1 MSAMLGQTL
10 GHYRILEKV
19 GEGGMGVVYRAHDER
34 LDRDVALKVLPAGTL
49 ADDKARRRLRTE
61 ALALAK
67 LNHQNIEAVYDFDS
81 QDDVDFLVVEYVD
94 GPTLSDRLAG
104 GPLEE
109 AEILRVGVQIAAALE
124 EAHALGVV
132 HRDLKPA
139 NIKVTPKGRAKVLDF
154 GLATLLRPAGE
165 AEATRSITEA
175 GVTAG
180 TVPYMAPE
188 QLMGRVAD
196 ARSDIYAAGTVLYEM
211 ATGRRPFQGRATA
224 ELTDAILHAAPPPP
238 TRTHAEISRRL
249 EDVILKCLEKDPE
262 NRYQS
267 AKELAIDLRRIAA
280 PSTPSDGDLPIQR
293 THRAKAAWPI
303 ALAGAAAL
311 GLVALLVLLNVGGW
325 RDRLRGQPDRGQPR
339 SVAVLPFE
347 NLSGDPENAYF
358 SNGIAAEILGH
369 LVSIPGLKVVS
380 VKGAK
385 GQTSDAR
392 QIGRDVGVTAVLEG
406 DVRRDG
412 NRVRVTARLTNTET
426 GALMWASE
434 PVDRELSDIFS
445 VQGDIAVQIAGA
457 LNAVLTPRLKES
469 VERRPTQNLE
479 AYDAYL
485 RGLDANNRSQE
496 ERDIRAAMVNFERAV
511 SLDPGFALAHAMLAR
526 THAQL
531 WWYYHDR
538 TPQEIARAKAS
549 IDRAVALQPDSP
561 EVRAALG
568 YYYYWCHLDY
578 ERALAEFAAARK
590 ARPSDSDI
598 SEGMGYVF
606 RRQGRLREAIAALE
620 RAAEL
625 DPRDA
630 TLALNLGESYALE
643 HNLQQANRWLDK
655 ANTLTPEW
663 VRPYGLKARYL
674 LRVGGDVTGAKEP
687 LSAASRLSVAGDRD
701 VPYARVLLA
710 LFSRDYQAGLDQL
723 SSQSDEAFDSQFW
736 FVPKAL
742 LQAQLYGL
750 LGQREAEV
758 RHYSAAVKLLESK
771 VQGASDDA
779 RCHGSLGIAYAG
791 LGRRAEAISEGK
803 QALTLLPVSKE
814 AYRGAFH
821 VEEMAR
827 IYTMVGER
835 DAAIEQLEH
844 LMSIPF
850 DLAGPGLR
858 LDPAWDALRD
868 HPRFQKLAGRT
879 GS

>member
-1 MSAMLGQTL
+1 
-10 GHYRILEKV
+10 
-19 GEGGMGVVYRAHDER
+19 
-34 LDRDVALKVLPAGTL
+34 
-49 ADDKARRRLRTE
+49 
-61 ALALAK
+61 
-67 LNHQNIEAVYDFDS
+67 
-81 QDDVDFLVVEYVD
+81 
-94 GPTLSDRLAG
+94 
-104 GPLEE
+104 
-109 AEILRVGVQIAAALE
+109 
-124 EAHALGVV
+124 
-132 HRDLKPA
+132 
-139 NIKVTPKGRAKVLDF
+139 
-154 GLATLLRPAGE
+154 
-165 AEATRSITEA
+165 
-175 GVTAG
+175 
-180 TVPYMAPE
+180 MAPE

-224 ELTDAILHAAPPPP
+224 ELTDAILHAAPPAP

-293 THRAKAAWPI
+293 THRSKAAWPI

-311 GLVALLVLLNVGGW
+311 GLVALLVLVNVGGW
-325 RDRLRGQPDRGQPR
+325 RDRLRGQPDRSLPR

-358 SNGIAAEILGH
+358 SNGIAAEILSH

-380 VKGAK
+380 VKGA
-385 GQTSDAR
+385 GAQAPDVR

-406 DVRRDG
+406 DVRRVG

-457 LNAVLTPRLKES
+457 LNAVLTPQLKES
-469 VERRPTQNLE
+469 VDRRPTQNLE

-496 ERDIRAAMVNFERAV
+496 ERDIRAAMMNFERAV
-511 SLDPGFALAHAMLAR
+511 GLDPGFALAHAMLSR

-538 TPQEIARAKAS
+538 TPQQIALAKAS
-549 IDRAVALQPDSP
+549 IDQAVALRPESP

-578 ERALAEFAAARK
+578 DRALAEFAVARK

-598 SEGMGYVF
+598 AEGVGYVL

-620 RAAEL
+620 EAADL

-630 TLALNLGESYALE
+630 TLALNLGESYALARE
-643 HNLQQANRWLDK
+643 LDPAIRWLDK

-663 VRPYGLKARYL
+663 VRPLGLKARYL
-674 LRVGGDVTGAKEP
+674 LRVGGDVGRARGSLATASQ
-687 LSAASRLSVAGDRD
+687 LSITEDRD

-710 LFSRDYQAGLDQL
+710 LFSRDFQAGLDQL
-723 SSQSDEAFDSQFW
+723 SSEPREAFDSQFW
-736 FVPKAL
+736 YVPKAL
-742 LQAQLYGL
+742 LQAQLHGL
-750 LGQREAEV
+750 LGQREAAAS
-758 RHYSAAVKLLESK
+758 HYGAAMRLLESK
-771 VQGASDDA
+771 IRGAPDDA

-791 LGRRAEAISEGK
+791 LGRRAEAISAGK
-803 QALTLLPVSKE
+803 QALTLLPVSRE

-827 IYTMVGER
+827 IYAMVGER
-835 DAAIEQLEH
+835 DAAIAQLEH

-868 HPRFQKLAGRT
+868 HPRFQKLVG
-879 GS
+879 GSSR

>member
-1 MSAMLGQTL
+1 M
-10 GHYRILEKV
+10 
-19 GEGGMGVVYRAHDER
+19 
-34 LDRDVALKVLPAGTL
+34 
-49 ADDKARRRLRTE
+49 
-61 ALALAK
+61 
-67 LNHQNIEAVYDFDS
+67 
-81 QDDVDFLVVEYVD
+81 
-94 GPTLSDRLAG
+94 
-104 GPLEE
+104 EE

-139 NIKVTPKGRAKVLDF
+139 NIKVTPKGQAKVLDF
-154 GLATLLRPAGE
+154 GLATHFTPAGE
-165 AEATRSITEA
+165 ADTTRSATEA
-175 GVTAG
+175 GMTAG
-180 TVPYMAPE
+180 TVPYMSPE
-188 QLMGRVAD
+188 QLMGQAAD
-196 ARSDIYAAGTVLYEM
+196 ARSDIFAAGIVLYEM

-224 ELTDAILHAAPPPP
+224 EVTDAILHAAPLPP
-238 TRTHAEISRRL
+238 TRIHADLSRRL

-267 AKELAIDLRRIAA
+267 AKELAVDLRRLAA
-280 PSTPSDGDLPIQR
+280 PSTPSDAALLPAR
-293 THRAKAAWPI
+293 RRRPARAAWI
-303 ALAGAAAL
+303 FAMAGGAGVAVAVL
-311 GLVALLVLLNVGGW
+311 LVALNIGGS
-325 RDRLRGQPDRGQPR
+325 RDRLFGRADRGLPR

-358 SNGIAAEILGH
+358 SNGIAAEILSH

-380 VKGAK
+380 VKGIK
-385 GQTSDAR
+385 GQAFDAR
-392 QIGRDVGVTAVLEG
+392 QIGRDLGVTTVLEG
-406 DVRRDG
+406 DVRRAG
-412 NRVRVTARLTNTET
+412 NRVRVTARLTNAET

-445 VQGDIAVQIAGA
+445 VQGDIALQIAGA
-457 LNAVLTPRLKES
+457 LNAVLTPGLKES

-485 RGLDANNRSQE
+485 RGMDASTRSQE
-496 ERDIRAAMVNFERAV
+496 ERDLRAAMVHFERAIA
-511 SLDPGFALAHAMLAR
+511 LDPGFALAYAMLSRA
-526 THAQL
+526 HAQL
-531 WWYYHDR
+531 WWYFYDR
-538 TPQEIARAKAS
+538 TPLQIALAKAF

-561 EVRAALG
+561 EVHAALG

-578 ERALAEFAAARK
+578 ARALAEFAAARK

-620 RAAEL
+620 GAAEL

-630 TLALNLGESYALE
+630 TVALNLGESYALE
-643 HNLQQANRWLDK
+643 RNLQRASRWLDK
-655 ANTLTPEW
+655 ANALTPEW
-663 VRPYGLKARYL
+663 ARPYGLKARYL
-674 LRVGGDVTGAKEP
+674 LRLGGDVAEARSTLALVPK
-687 LSAASRLSVAGDRD
+687 LAVAEDRD
-701 VPYARVLLA
+701 VPYAGVLLA
-710 LFSRDYQAGLDQL
+710 LFGREYQSALDQL
-723 SSQSDEAFDSQFW
+723 SSEPREAFDSQFW

-750 LGQREAEV
+750 LRQREAEL
-758 RHYSAAVKLLESK
+758 RHYGAAATLLESK
-771 VQGASDDA
+771 VRGAPDDA
-779 RCHGSLGIAYAG
+779 RFRGSLGIAYAG
-791 LGRRAEAISEGK
+791 LGRKIDAVSTGK
-803 QALTLLPVSKE
+803 QALALLPVSKE

-835 DAAIEQLEH
+835 DAAIAQLEY

-868 HPRFQKLAGRT
+868 HPRFQKLAGGASR
-879 GS
+879 